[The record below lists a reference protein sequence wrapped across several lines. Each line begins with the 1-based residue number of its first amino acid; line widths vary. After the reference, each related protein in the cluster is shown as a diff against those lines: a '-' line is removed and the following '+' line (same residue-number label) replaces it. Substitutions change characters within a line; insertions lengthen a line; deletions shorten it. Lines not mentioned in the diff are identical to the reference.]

1 MAACDGNKCLTGCSQ
16 INFLVEDKDVLKIS
30 TKMLVT
36 HTHTHTHT
44 YIKIYIHMCVF
55 IYMYIYTKIL
65 FLVNNKYNIKI

>member
-36 HTHTHTHT
+36 HTHTHTHVYKDIHT
-44 YIKIYIHMCVF
+44 YVCV
-55 IYMYIYTKIL
+55 YLYVYIYKN
-65 FLVNNKYNIKI
+65 FVPCE